1 MDVRF
6 FNGLDARRAKD
17 WPTDVQ
23 QEFGL
28 FYVPATTQTNQ

>member
-1 MDVRF
+1 M
-6 FNGLDARRAKD
+6 GWMDARREKD
-17 WPTDVQ
+17 WPTEVQ